1 MSILRSPVLLI
12 VVTASI
18 FLTACGE
25 QSTPAKEVVTGATS
39 RLGVL
44 IVSHGSDSST
54 WKEAVEELVTDV
66 KIQLKNEPEVAAVEL
81 AYVTTGASSI
91 GEKVRMFD
99 KAGYDQVII
108 IPLFL
113 SSISTINDEY
123 FQFLIGTRSDL
134 KTLKKLKNEGY
145 DIYFPKLRIN
155 LTPALDRSNVIKKNV
170 LRRVKELQGNESGED
185 MAIVLVGYG
194 DKKYGSQMEA
204 LMSKVGR
211 YLKIKTDID
220 TVAFAFAGNV
230 VEYSGDQ
237 VVRVI
242 KEVLD
247 LEEVVLVVPV
257 LLSVDEMIQTN
268 SIQAAINFIEQQ
280 SKVRYQPTAMLPDPK
295 VNNWVVTKVTDVLGR
310 LREEDEMR

>member
-1 MSILRSPVLLI
+1 M
-12 VVTASI
+12 VVAASI
-18 FLTACGE
+18 FVAACGE
-25 QSTPAKEVVTGATS
+25 KSASVTETATEATS
-39 RLGVL
+39 NIGVL
-44 IVSHGSDSST
+44 IVAHGSDSST
-54 WKEAVEELVTDV
+54 WTGMSEALVADV
-66 KIQLKNEPEVAAVEL
+66 KAQLANEPEVATVEL

-91 GEKVRMFD
+91 GEKMRMFD
-99 KAGYDQVII
+99 KAGYDQAII
-108 IPLFL
+108 VPLFL

-145 DIYFPKLRIN
+145 DIYFPKLRVN
-155 LTPALDRSNVIKKNV
+155 LTPALDGSNVIKKNV
-170 LRRVKELQGNESGED
+170 LRRVKELQGDESGED

-220 TVAFAFAGNV
+220 TVAYAFAGNV
-230 VEYSGDQ
+230 VEYSGDP

-242 KEVLD
+242 KEALD

-257 LLSVDEMIQTN
+257 LLGVDEMIQTN
-268 SIQAAINFIEQQ
+268 AIQGAINFIEQQ

-295 VNNWVVTKVTDVLGR
+295 VNKWVATKVTDVLGR
-310 LREEDEMR
+310 LQEEAEH